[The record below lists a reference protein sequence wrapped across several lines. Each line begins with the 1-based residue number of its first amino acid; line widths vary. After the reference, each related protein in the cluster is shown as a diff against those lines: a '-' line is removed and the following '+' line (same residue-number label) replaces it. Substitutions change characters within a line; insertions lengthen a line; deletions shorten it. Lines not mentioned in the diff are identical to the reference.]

1 MPIDVLGLTVYE
13 DPHLGKL
20 RITQNTLDTLGY
32 GKKSIILL
40 PAQLWKIQHNSQ
52 RSSMNETMI

>member
-32 GKKSIILL
+32 GKKKYNFAACS
-40 PAQLWKIQHNSQ
+40 AMKD
-52 RSSMNETMI
+52 TA

>member
-40 PAQLWKIQHNSQ
+40 SAQL
-52 RSSMNETMI
+52 